1 MNNDC
6 INEILSLLKR
16 EIGEKAEFVTEI
28 SAEKITPVKRKNIC
42 HVYFGN
48 VEENPLSGERIFSV
62 KLDIYL
68 KQGTSGNEVFS
79 LVNNI
84 TDIILSHGMVISSV
98 VKYNPTVK
106 NGFWFVPCEIK
117 LRDYILPREY
127 HISNDGETLFDAARL
142 ENINIDY
149 LVKLSGAEELLN
161 TGGKVRI
168 REKG

>member
-6 INEILSLLKR
+6 INEMLSLLKR

-28 SAEKITPVKRKNIC
+28 STEKVMPVKRKNIC
-42 HVYFGN
+42 HIYFGN
-48 VEENPLSGERIFSV
+48 IEENPLSGERTFSI

-79 LVNNI
+79 LVKNI
-84 TDIILSHGMVISSV
+84 TDIISSHGMVISSV
-98 VKYNPTVK
+98 AKYNLTVK

-127 HISNDGETLFDAARL
+127 HISSDGETLFDTARL
-142 ENINIDY
+142 ENIKIDY

-161 TGGKVRI
+161 MGSKVRI